1 MPSVAVQTNVYLLGA
16 PGAGKGTQAQKLAL
30 ALGIPQVSTGDML
43 REIRK
48 ENSPLALRVAAIMD
62 SGALVP
68 DEIVI
73 ELVRQRL
80 SRPDCRAGVI
90 LDGFP
95 RTEAQARAL
104 DVLFAAEGRA
114 ALRVLLIDVPD
125 EELLARLTGR
135 LVCSEC
141 GRSYHVSFY
150 PPAVEGQCDGCGG
163 KLVVRSDDQPAVIAA
178 RLRAY
183 HEQTAPLVAYY
194 KDKQVLLTVDGRG
207 DVESVSA
214 ALRAALGDGQS

>member
-1 MPSVAVQTNVYLLGA
+1 MAGVSVQTNVYLLGA
-16 PGAGKGTQAQKLAL
+16 PGAGKGTQAQRLA
-30 ALGIPQVSTGDML
+30 ATWGVPQVSTGDML

-48 ENSPLALRVAAIMD
+48 ESSPLALRVASIMD

-80 SRPDCRAGVI
+80 ARPDCRAGAI

-104 DVLFAAEGRA
+104 DMLFAAEGRA

-125 EELLARLTGR
+125 EALLARLTGR
-135 LVCSEC
+135 LVCSGC
-141 GRSYHVSFY
+141 GRSYHVAFY
-150 PPAVEGQCDGCGG
+150 PPAIEGQCDACGG

-183 HEQTAPLVAYY
+183 HEQTAPLIAYY
-194 KDKQVLLTVDGRG
+194 RNKHVLVTVDGTG
-207 DVESVSA
+207 DAEAVFE
-214 ALRAALGDGQS
+214 ALRDSLGDGQA